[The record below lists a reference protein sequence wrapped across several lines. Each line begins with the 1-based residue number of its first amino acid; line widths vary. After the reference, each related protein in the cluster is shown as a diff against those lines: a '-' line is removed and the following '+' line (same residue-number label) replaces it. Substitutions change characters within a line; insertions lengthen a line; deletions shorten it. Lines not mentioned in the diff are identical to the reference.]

1 MIYFFS
7 FQYFYKLF
15 IIINHFKLRKL
26 KFKWLMYYPH
36 SHVAKKV
43 TKSELEP
50 KSILLSC
57 SKISRELR
65 EQRHSCVMKIKA
77 KKYKNK

>member
-1 MIYFFS
+1 
-7 FQYFYKLF
+7 
-15 IIINHFKLRKL
+15 
-26 KFKWLMYYPH
+26 MYHPH

-57 SKISRELR
+57 SKISGTKRTKTQLCHEN
-65 EQRHSCVMKIKA
+65 QG
-77 KKYKNK
+77 KKVQKQINDQWVRFGNDLVLLLFLILNVLKCWKC